1 MYKFPVSAS
10 LCLCGFLKAPL
21 LTKEGW
27 QFRRFLSG
35 LTRWFFLVTLF
46 STGVFSQALPAPKDT
61 LGFTPG
67 DDRKL
72 ASWASIV
79 DYFQKLDKASDRMTF
94 QEIGKTTMGVPF
106 VYATISSPENLKQI
120 KKYEDINAKLADP
133 RKLTGA
139 QASLPARDAA
149 AKKLIAQGKT
159 IVLITCGIH
168 STEVGSTLSSML
180 IAHRLASSNE
190 PEIQNILKNTIIL
203 LVPSLNP
210 DGVDIVKN
218 WYDKTLGTPYEGT
231 TPPELYHKYV
241 GHDNNRDWYA
251 FTQVETQLTVDKI
264 HNVWHPQIVHDIHQ
278 QGANGA
284 RLFLP
289 PYMAPV
295 EPNVPKQIVEG
306 YTELGN
312 AMAADLRSK
321 GFEGITTNTTY
332 DAWTPARAYSHYHGG
347 VRILSETASARIA
360 SPITVKFED
369 LRGASGGLDAKK
381 ETPNFGPLWKG
392 GEWKLRNITD
402 YMTGAAFSLL
412 NHAANNR
419 EKWLSRFYEIGKEA
433 VRARKDGELFAY
445 VLPQPNF
452 EEANNGVR
460 AQLSAVNRNDD
471 LVKILERG
479 GVELVSPLN
488 LTISGKKYSKESKVL
503 RMDQPYGAFAK
514 ALLENQKYPDLLDE
528 RGNPVT
534 PYDVTAHTLPL
545 LMNVE
550 VEAFNKPFSYPKS
563 TTGSGWG
570 SGSAFGS
577 TSPPRYVIYRSE
589 VSSMDEGWTRWLFR
603 QPGGYKVDYELSFDN
618 IRNRE
623 ILHPTSSLTFEG
635 KRTKAIVFP
644 DQPAN
649 QILNGY
655 TKGSMPDEYVGG
667 VGKEGV
673 ANLKKFVEDGGTLV
687 FLNESSNFAIR
698 EFKLPVKN
706 VTAGLNR
713 KDFYIPG
720 SILRISLDT
729 THPIAKGMPKE
740 SIAWFEDSPAFEI
753 VGDTKAEP
761 PASAGGTTV
770 AASTPPAYAGGS
782 ARVIARYPSD
792 PKNILL
798 SGWALGA
805 EKIAGKAAL
814 VEVTMGKGKIILF
827 GFRPQY
833 RAQSL
838 ATFPLLF
845 NAISQ

>member
-1 MYKFPVSAS
+1 MKLTLRMSATLR
-10 LCLCGFLKAPL
+10 LCVLAL
-21 LTKEGW
+21 LSVVAVAA
-27 QFRRFLSG
+27 QSI
-35 LTRWFFLVTLF
+35 
-46 STGVFSQALPAPKDT
+46 PAPKDVI
-61 LGFTPG
+61 GFVPG

-72 ASWASIV
+72 ASWTQIV
-79 DYFQKLDKASDRMTF
+79 DYFRKLDAASDRMTF
-94 QEIGKTTMGVPF
+94 QEIGKTTMGAPF
-106 VYATISSPENLKQI
+106 VFATISSPENLRQI
-120 KKYEDINAKLADP
+120 KRYEEINAKLADP
-133 RKLTGA
+133 RTFK
-139 QASLPARDAA
+139 SRDKYAER
-149 AKKLIAQGKT
+149 LIDEGKT
-159 IVLITCGIH
+159 IVMITCGVH

-190 PEIQNILKNTIIL
+190 PDIKKILDNTIIL

-289 PYMAPV
+289 PYMQPV

-312 AMAADLRSK
+312 AMAADLRAK
-321 GFEGITTNTTY
+321 GFQGITTNTTY

-360 SPITVKFED
+360 SPINIKFED

-381 ETPNFGPLWKG
+381 ESPNFGPLWKG

-433 VRARKDGELFAY
+433 VRPRKDGELVGFLMHDFRY
-445 VLPQPNF
+445 KMGP
-452 EEANNGVR
+452 
-460 AQLSAVNRNDD
+460 
-471 LVKILERG
+471 ILERA
-479 GVELVSPLN
+479 GVEFHYTQKGLFVPMS
-488 LTISGKKYSKESKVL
+488 
-503 RMDQPYGAFAK
+503 QPYGSFAK
-514 ALLENQKYPDLLDE
+514 ALLEKQVYPDLKDSS
-528 RGNPVT
+528 GNPIA
-534 PYDVTAHTLPL
+534 PYDVTSHSLAMLFGLEPEPVTKNLKY
-545 LMNVE
+545 E
-550 VEAFNKPFSYPKS
+550 SYK
-563 TTGSGWG
+563 WG
-570 SGSAFGS
+570 SMSAAG
-577 TSPPRYVIYRSE
+577 TGP
-589 VSSMDEGWTRWLFR
+589 VSLGLYKSFNPSMDEGWTRWIIEQEQR
-603 QPGGYKVDYELSFDN
+603 GYKSVTNKDLADLSN
-618 IRNRE
+618 IRG
-623 ILHPTSSLTFEG
+623 LP
-635 KRTKAIVFP
+635 AIIFP

-655 TKGSMPDEYVGG
+655 AKGSMPDEYVGG

-687 FLNESSNFAIR
+687 FLNESSDFAI
-698 EFKLPVKN
+698 EQFGLPVRN
-706 VTAGLNR
+706 VTHGIAR

-720 SILRISLDT
+720 SILRTEIDT

-753 VGDTKAEP
+753 VNTGLSGNVDPNIILP
-761 PASAGGTTV
+761 PVQQNAGQNV
-770 AASTPPAYAGGS
+770 
-782 ARVIARYPSD
+782 RIIAKYPSD

-798 SGWALGA
+798 SGWALGT

-814 VEVTMGKGKIILF
+814 VEVTLGKGKIILF

-833 RAQSL
+833 RGQSL
-838 ATFPLLF
+838 ATYPLLF